1 MLFFYLYL
9 HAQKGVFMP
18 IIKNKKCLE
27 CTCMSAPFKQL
38 NTEELIQINKNR
50 VEVNFKKGETII
62 KQGALAGHIAYLK
75 SGLVKVC
82 RDHAGEEL
90 VLALENRGKLLGLHS
105 LFNKNVYNY
114 SVYACENI
122 SVCLHDV
129 KSISGLV
136 KNNSKFS
143 YEILRHL
150 NDEIL
155 FSHERMESLS
165 LKQLHGR
172 FADILLCLSLRIYK
186 RKSFKI
192 PLSKKDLAGI
202 TRMSQESL
210 SRVIKD
216 FVGDKIIEYKGNH
229 ITILDYDRVRHLSH
243 VG

>member
-1 MLFFYLYL
+1 MGC
-9 HAQKGVFMP
+9 A
-18 IIKNKKCLE
+18 
-27 CTCMSAPFKQL
+27 CMSAPFKEL
-38 NTEELIQINKNR
+38 TNEELIKINRNR

-62 KQGALAGHIAYLK
+62 KQGALAGHIAYVK

-82 RDHAGEEL
+82 RDHANEEL
-90 VLALENRGKLLGLHS
+90 VLALESRGKLLGLHA
-105 LFNKNVYNY
+105 LFNNNIYNY
-114 SVYACENI
+114 SVYACEDI
-122 SVCLHDV
+122 SVCLHDIN
-129 KSISGLV
+129 SISGLLQ
-136 KNNSKFS
+136 KNCGFNT
-143 YEILRHL
+143 EILRHL
-150 NDEIL
+150 SDEIL

-210 SRVIKD
+210 SRVVKD
-216 FVGDKIIEYKGNH
+216 FTKDNIIEYKGNH
-229 ITILDYDRVRHLSH
+229 IAILDYDKVRHLSF